1 MRISRS
7 INAGAIAG
15 LLLGACAPAVQ
26 RPAAEQI
33 LVYRGRDVEVVM
45 ADGRRVRLAN
55 PQVTADSAY
64 GAWTADSGG
73 QPVRVAV
80 ALAEVRSIR
89 VVSPSAVQREMGGN
103 GVQEAV
109 LVVLAGLALLAL
121 LSLGAAIF

>member
-1 MRISRS
+1 MRHPLP
-7 INAGAIAG
+7 IAASG
-15 LLLGACAPAVQ
+15 IAWLMLAACAPSVQ

-33 LVYRGRDVEVVM
+33 LMYRGRDVEAVM

-80 ALAEVRSIR
+80 ALAEIRSIR
-89 VVSPSAVQREMGGN
+89 VVSPSAMQREIAPDGL
-103 GVQEAV
+103 QDTV
-109 LVVLAGLALLAL
+109 LVLLAGLALLAL

>member
-1 MRISRS
+1 MRHPLPISAS
-7 INAGAIAG
+7 AITW
-15 LLLGACAPAVQ
+15 LMVGACAPAVQ
-26 RPAAEQI
+26 RPVAEQI
-33 LVYRGRDVEVVM
+33 LMYRGRDVEAVM

-55 PQVTADSAY
+55 PQVTADSVY

-73 QPVRVAV
+73 QPIRVAV

-103 GVQEAV
+103 GVQEAA

-121 LSLGAAIF
+121 LTVGAAIF

>member
-7 INAGAIAG
+7 ITTGAAAG

-26 RPAAEQI
+26 RPVAEQI
-33 LVYRGRDVEVVM
+33 LMHRGRDVEAVM

-55 PQVTADSAY
+55 PQVTADSVY

-89 VVSPSAVQREMGGN
+89 VVSPSAMQREMGGD
-103 GVQEAV
+103 GRQETV
-109 LVVLAGLALLAL
+109 LILLAGLALLAL

>member
-1 MRISRS
+1 MRYPFPISAS
-7 INAGAIAG
+7 VTAWLMLA
-15 LLLGACAPAVQ
+15 ACAPAVQ

-33 LVYRGRDVEVVM
+33 LMYRGRDVEALM

-103 GVQEAV
+103 GVQEAALV
-109 LVVLAGLALLAL
+109 LLAGLALLAL

>member
-7 INAGAIAG
+7 INGGAIAG
-15 LLLGACAPAVQ
+15 LLVAACAPAVQ

-33 LVYRGRDVEVVM
+33 LMYRGRDVEAVM

-64 GAWTADSGG
+64 GAWIADSGG

-103 GVQEAV
+103 GVQEAA

>member
-15 LLLGACAPAVQ
+15 LLVAACAPAVQ

-33 LVYRGRDVEVVM
+33 VMYRGRDVEAVL

-80 ALAEVRSIR
+80 ALADVRSIR
-89 VVSPSAVQREMGGN
+89 VVSPSAIQREMGGD
-103 GVQEAV
+103 GRQETV
-109 LVVLAGLALLAL
+109 LILLAGLALVAL

>member
-1 MRISRS
+1 MRNSRS
-7 INAGAIAG
+7 IHAGALAG

-33 LVYRGRDVEVVM
+33 LMYRGRDVEAVM

-80 ALAEVRSIR
+80 ALAEIRSIR
-89 VVSPSAVQREMGGN
+89 VVSPSAIQREMGSDGK
-103 GVQEAV
+103 QEAA
-109 LVVLAGLALLAL
+109 LAILAGLALVAL
-121 LSLGAAIF
+121 LSLGAAIL